1 MSVYKKLGE
10 AREKFHQL
18 SLKKTGFNKFASYSY
33 FEISD
38 FIIPALS
45 IFQQVGLVGYIS
57 FGSELASL
65 TIVDVEQPDDKLV
78 ITSPMSTC
86 EMKGLHEVQR
96 LGAVQTYLRRYLW
109 VAALEIVEHDA
120 IDSSDGAEDKKAK
133 KIIHTPTA
141 GAMDNIHPEERL
153 YLQELALE
161 AIAAVAAGTPRVAYE
176 RIEADK
182 LESDQKVAL
191 WTLLDSKTRSA
202 IKLAA
207 TVPL

>member
-1 MSVYKKLGE
+1 
-10 AREKFHQL
+10 
-18 SLKKTGFNKFASYSY
+18 
-33 FEISD
+33 
-38 FIIPALS
+38 
-45 IFQQVGLVGYIS
+45 
-57 FGSELASL
+57 
-65 TIVDVEQPDDKLV
+65 
-78 ITSPMSTC
+78 
-86 EMKGLHEVQR
+86 
-96 LGAVQTYLRRYLW
+96 
-109 VAALEIVEHDA
+109 
-120 IDSSDGAEDKKAK
+120 
-133 KIIHTPTA
+133 
-141 GAMDNIHPEERL
+141 MDNIHPEERL